1 MPIIRWN
8 PSTDLLN
15 LHSELDRIFNDVIP
29 GPAGLFGDGERA
41 RAALLPVDIRRDGDQ
56 LVIEAP
62 APGFDSNEVQVT
74 VDGGVL
80 TIDAHHEQETE
91 DKKEEYLRK
100 ERFTGRLFRQ
110 VSLPVEVIGEKAQAS
125 FKDGM
130 LIVRAP
136 LSRKTEPKRIPVST
150 EATASARKTRRSS
163 SKTGRGK

>member
-15 LHSELDRIFNDVIP
+15 LHSELDRVFNDVIP
-29 GPAGLFGDGERA
+29 GPAGLFGDDERA

-62 APGFDSNEVQVT
+62 APGFDPNEVRVT

-80 TIDAHHEQETE
+80 TIDAHHEQEKE
-91 DKKEEYLRK
+91 DKNDDYLRK
-100 ERFTGRLFRQ
+100 ERFSGRLFRQ
-110 VSLPVEVIGEKAQAS
+110 VSLPVEVIGDKAQAS

-130 LIVRAP
+130 LVVRAP
-136 LSRKTEPKRIPVST
+136 LSKKTEPKRIPVTT
-150 EATASARKTRRSS
+150 EATGSAGKTRRSS
-163 SKTGRGK
+163 SKADRGK

>member
-80 TIDAHHEQETE
+80 TIDAHHEQERE

-130 LIVRAP
+130 LVVRAP
-136 LSRKTEPKRIPVST
+136 LSKKTEPKRIPVTT
-150 EATASARKTRRSS
+150 EATGSAGKSRRSS
-163 SKTGRGK
+163 GRTSRGK

>member
-1 MPIIRWN
+1 MPIVRWN

-29 GPAGLFGDGERA
+29 GPEGLFGGGERA

-80 TIDAHHEQETE
+80 TIDAHHEQERE

-136 LSRKTEPKRIPVST
+136 LSKKSEPKRIPVST
-150 EATASARKTRRSS
+150 EATGSAGKTRRSS